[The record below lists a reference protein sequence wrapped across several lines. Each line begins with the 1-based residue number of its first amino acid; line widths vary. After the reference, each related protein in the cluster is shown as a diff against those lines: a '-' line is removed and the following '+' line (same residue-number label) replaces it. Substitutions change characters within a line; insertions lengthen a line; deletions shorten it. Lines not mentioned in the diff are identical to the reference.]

1 MKVLETVKPDKYLK
15 PNVVMVWHAIQ
26 GGVAVFSCNNII
38 TSTISSAAIGTLAA
52 LFFTNYFTVVWLD
65 SVIRQLAAIGQLK
78 QPIILYLLS

>member
-1 MKVLETVKPDKYLK
+1 
-15 PNVVMVWHAIQ
+15 MVWHAIQ

-52 LFFTNYFTVVWLD
+52 LFFTNYFIEVWLD